1 MTKYRLLL
9 SLSWLVIPT
18 AAYFLGTRQ
27 SATLENQITSAPES
41 RSRPLRKRDQ
51 SQSSEAGQFFQNL
64 LKMDDSRQFQAM
76 FRSLLSDPNQA
87 MEFDPTRHD
96 ALLMLSDTWGAQ
108 NPAEAVAALNEL
120 EIPDDRNPYLFFAL
134 AQWAEQDPEKA
145 LAWLKSNYA
154 EGEVSRL
161 YLTAATIRGL
171 VRTNPDLAYQELLA
185 MPASPEQR
193 GAVDFLLRVWS
204 QKGGE
209 NLFTKISAI
218 PEANEAL
225 RGAAFQK
232 AMNFMAT
239 EDLSNAYNWSAE
251 IHNASERLTA
261 QKAVASVWAQRDP
274 EMALE
279 WAEALSEDDVNRGD
293 VLGRVVTFWTRED
306 PEAASEWIESKQ
318 GKPGYDQSA
327 RAIAWNSVGYDHQRA
342 FINLTTITDPDL
354 QLKSFDQI
362 GQMWVAEDP
371 YTAREFFETT
381 DLIPDDIRFR
391 LLSNFY

>member
-1 MTKYRLLL
+1 
-9 SLSWLVIPT
+9 
-18 AAYFLGTRQ
+18 
-27 SATLENQITSAPES
+27 
-41 RSRPLRKRDQ
+41 
-51 SQSSEAGQFFQNL
+51 
-64 LKMDDSRQFQAM
+64 
-76 FRSLLSDPNQA
+76 
-87 MEFDPTRHD
+87 
-96 ALLMLSDTWGAQ
+96 
-108 NPAEAVAALNEL
+108 
-120 EIPDDRNPYLFFAL
+120 
-134 AQWAEQDPEKA
+134 
-145 LAWLKSNYA
+145 
-154 EGEVSRL
+154 
-161 YLTAATIRGL
+161 
-171 VRTNPDLAYQELLA
+171 

-318 GKPGYDQSA
+318 GEPGYDQSA

-342 FINLTTITDPDL
+342 FTNLTTITDPDL